1 MLEARSLSKWY
12 GAIRAVSDVSFTLAA
27 GEVLGYLGP
36 NGSGQTTTVG
46 MLTGLVDPS
55 GGAVLFQGANIAD
68 DPIDYRRHVGYVPEE
83 PHLYGY
89 LSGVEYLQLV
99 ADLRDLDARVSRK
112 RIAALLEL
120 FGLEPQ
126 AQAALSSYS
135 KGMRQKI
142 LISAALLHNPSLLI
156 FDEPVSGLD
165 ATSAQRTHEIGV
177 RVALGA
183 STRQIM
189 RLILVDGVRPVVE
202 GLVVGFIVADLAEM
216 VMRPA
221 LAKPLPA
228 IDATLMI
235 LVPLPFLVAALV
247 ASYLPSRRAA
257 AVDPN
262 IALRHP

>member
-1 MLEARSLSKWY
+1 MLEARTLSKWY
-12 GAIRAVSDVSFTLAA
+12 GAIRAVSDVSFILAA

-36 NGSGQTTTVG
+36 NGSGKTTTVG

-55 GGAVLFQGANIAD
+55 GGAVLFQGADIAD
-68 DPIDYRRHVGYVPEE
+68 DPIEYRRHVGYVPEE

-89 LSGVEYLQLV
+89 LSGIEYLQLV

-165 ATSAQRTHEIGV
+165 ATSALVFRHLLEELARSGKAVLYCSHELDAVEKTCSRVLVLHHGRVVAHDTVERLRGTLSKGSLEEVFQQLVSEIDPARTA
-177 RVALGA
+177 RD
-183 STRQIM
+183 
-189 RLILVDGVRPVVE
+189 LVTSM
-202 GLVVGFIVADLAEM
+202 GL
-216 VMRPA
+216 
-221 LAKPLPA
+221 
-228 IDATLMI
+228 
-235 LVPLPFLVAALV
+235 
-247 ASYLPSRRAA
+247 RA
-257 AVDPN
+257 
-262 IALRHP
+262 

>member
-36 NGSGQTTTVG
+36 NGSGKTTTVG

-55 GGAVLFQGANIAD
+55 GGAVLFQGADIAD

-89 LSGVEYLQLV
+89 LSGIEYLQLV
-99 ADLRDLDARVSRK
+99 ADLRDLDARVSRR
-112 RIAALLEL
+112 RIAALLQL

-126 AQAALSSYS
+126 AQAPLSSYS
-135 KGMRQKI
+135 KGMRQKV

-165 ATSAQRTHEIGV
+165 ATSALVFRHLLEELARSGKAVLYCSHELDAV
-177 RVALGA
+177 EKTCSRVLVLHHGRVVAHDTVERLRGTLSKGSLEEVFQQLVSEIDPAGTARDLVTSMRLGA
-183 STRQIM
+183 
-189 RLILVDGVRPVVE
+189 
-202 GLVVGFIVADLAEM
+202 
-216 VMRPA
+216 
-221 LAKPLPA
+221 
-228 IDATLMI
+228 
-235 LVPLPFLVAALV
+235 
-247 ASYLPSRRAA
+247 
-257 AVDPN
+257 
-262 IALRHP
+262 

>member
-36 NGSGQTTTVG
+36 NGSGKTTTVG

-99 ADLRDLDARVSRK
+99 ADLRDLDARISRK

-135 KGMRQKI
+135 KGMRQKV

-165 ATSAQRTHEIGV
+165 ATSALVFRHLLEELARSGKAVLYCSHELDAV
-177 RVALGA
+177 EKTCSRVLVLHHGRVVAHDTVEQLRGTLSKGSLEEVFQQLVSEIDPAGTARDLVSSMRLGA
-183 STRQIM
+183 
-189 RLILVDGVRPVVE
+189 
-202 GLVVGFIVADLAEM
+202 
-216 VMRPA
+216 
-221 LAKPLPA
+221 
-228 IDATLMI
+228 
-235 LVPLPFLVAALV
+235 
-247 ASYLPSRRAA
+247 
-257 AVDPN
+257 
-262 IALRHP
+262 

>member
-1 MLEARSLSKWY
+1 MLEARTLSKWY

-36 NGSGQTTTVG
+36 NGSGKTTTVG

-55 GGAVLFQGANIAD
+55 GGAVLFQGGNIAD
-68 DPIDYRRHVGYVPEE
+68 DPIEYRRHVGYVPEE

-89 LSGVEYLQLV
+89 LSGIEYLQLV

-142 LISAALLHNPSLLI
+142 LISAALLHDPSLLI

-165 ATSAQRTHEIGV
+165 ATSALVFRHLLEELARSGKAVLYCSHELDAVEKTCSRVLVLHHGRVVAHDTVERLRGTLSKGSLEEVFQQLVSEIDPARTA
-177 RVALGA
+177 R
-183 STRQIM
+183 
-189 RLILVDGVRPVVE
+189 D
-202 GLVVGFIVADLAEM
+202 
-216 VMRPA
+216 
-221 LAKPLPA
+221 
-228 IDATLMI
+228 
-235 LVPLPFLVAALV
+235 LV
-247 ASYLPSRRAA
+247 ASMGLRA
-257 AVDPN
+257 
-262 IALRHP
+262 

>member
-1 MLEARSLSKWY
+1 MLEARTLSKWY

-36 NGSGQTTTVG
+36 NGSGKTTTVG

-55 GGAVLFQGANIAD
+55 GGAVLFQGADIAD
-68 DPIDYRRHVGYVPEE
+68 DPIEYRRHVGYVPEE

-89 LSGVEYLQLV
+89 LSGIEYLQLV

-165 ATSAQRTHEIGV
+165 ATSALVFRHLLEELARSGKAVLYCSHELDAVEKTCSRVLVLHHGRVVAHDTVERLRGTLSKGSLEEVFQQLVSEIDPARTA
-177 RVALGA
+177 R
-183 STRQIM
+183 
-189 RLILVDGVRPVVE
+189 D
-202 GLVVGFIVADLAEM
+202 
-216 VMRPA
+216 
-221 LAKPLPA
+221 
-228 IDATLMI
+228 
-235 LVPLPFLVAALV
+235 LV
-247 ASYLPSRRAA
+247 ASMGLRA
-257 AVDPN
+257 
-262 IALRHP
+262 

>member
-1 MLEARSLSKWY
+1 MLEARTLSKWY

-36 NGSGQTTTVG
+36 NGSGKTTTVG

-55 GGAVLFQGANIAD
+55 GGAVLFRGADIAD

-99 ADLRDLDARVSRK
+99 ADLRDLDARISRK

-165 ATSAQRTHEIGV
+165 ATSALVFRHLLEELARSGKAVLYCSHELDAVEKTCSRVLVLHHGRVVAHDTVERLRDSLSKGSLEAVFQQLVSEIDPARTARDLV
-177 RVALGA
+177 SSMRLGA
-183 STRQIM
+183 
-189 RLILVDGVRPVVE
+189 
-202 GLVVGFIVADLAEM
+202 
-216 VMRPA
+216 
-221 LAKPLPA
+221 
-228 IDATLMI
+228 
-235 LVPLPFLVAALV
+235 
-247 ASYLPSRRAA
+247 
-257 AVDPN
+257 
-262 IALRHP
+262 